1 MLPWLLCG
9 ISAALCVCLIIKII
23 SMRRSMREISSDI
36 SRILNEDT
44 NNLIYVSS
52 ADKGIRHLASE
63 LNTQLMLLRK
73 QRLQYLSGD
82 RELKEAITNVSHDLR
97 TPLTAICGYLDLL
110 DSEDMSPDACR
121 YVDIIRER
129 AENLASLTEE
139 LFRYSVISASGEEL
153 ETSEVDMCGAL
164 EESISAFFSV
174 LKKRGIEPV
183 IKLPNKK
190 VLRMLDRSS
199 LLRIYS
205 NLLSNAVKY
214 SDGDLSITL
223 TESGETVFSN
233 TASDL
238 SETAVGKLFDRF
250 YTVENARRST
260 GLGLSIAKTLVERM
274 KGEISA
280 EYHGGILS
288 IRVVFPETIS

>member
-1 MLPWLLCG
+1 
-9 ISAALCVCLIIKII
+9 
-23 SMRRSMREISSDI
+23 MREISSDI

-52 ADKGIRHLASE
+52 ADKGIHHLASE